1 MKYFRMSYEEIVFKR
16 SYANL
21 MLLNASIPTYIPK
34 ERNSVGNNN
43 KKQNKQQHANN
54 YFECMMGSNN
64 NDKIV
69 NGWHVL

>member
-34 ERNSVGNNN
+34 EESKVSNNF
-43 KKQNKQQHANN
+43 QNKQRHANN
-54 YFECMMGSNN
+54 YFESMMGSNG
-64 NDKIV
+64 NDKIID
-69 NGWHVL
+69 GWHVM